1 MPADY
6 DAIRAGNIARYG
18 TDTAVLALLGQL
30 YSDRAQ
36 FLYELIQ
43 NAEDAGA
50 TWLDFALSEDRL
62 EVSHNGHPFTESDV
76 QAICAVGSSA
86 KHGDLTAIGRF
97 GIGFKAVYAYT
108 STPSIHS
115 PAADSGNQTPA
126 PVGRTQ
132 DPGASAPSPAPA
144 HPASP
149 TSPADPAG
157 PASPASTTSNPTGHT
172 RPTSLTGL
180 DDTAAQPGHSGPG
193 EHFRIEHYVRP
204 TGIPAAGRAGETLF
218 VFPFDRADVP
228 AATAV
233 DEVSAGLTRLPSR
246 ALLFLRSIGRIT
258 ISGLAGPV
266 TLERTTEI
274 LGPDRRR
281 IRLRR
286 SAGPAEP
293 GRAAD
298 TQGDG
303 WTGDRLEPGGRQGS
317 EGWLVWHRNVRLP
330 VPARAGQDAG
340 SAGLEPAG
348 AGITGQEPAD
358 LPGGQ
363 RVEIAVPLR
372 DGPDGPQAA
381 VLAAA
386 PVVAFF
392 ATQKESFLGF
402 LVQGPYRTTP
412 ARDNVPEHDPVNQ
425 YLAGQ
430 TAVLLPQVLAGLRDD
445 GLLTAG
451 MLDALPLDEARFPPG
466 SLLRG
471 LYDAAREALARDPLL
486 PAEAGGWA
494 RAGELALAAD
504 PALQALLAALPP
516 GAEPH
521 GPLTGPAAL
530 VSAAVSAEATPR
542 LWRFLLDATSAELIT
557 PESFTAGLTA
567 EFLAGQPHEW
577 VAELYGFLYRHPDLW
592 EPGAAGEVAGPAR
605 TAPIIRLADGR
616 QVPPVDA
623 AGQPAVF
630 LPAPGAAISPPGH
643 GLPDADLP
651 DAGLLDTG
659 PPDPER
665 PDGGLSDDGLLDDGP
680 LGAGLPGRGP
690 LGPGGPG
697 AGPVAGRPGGENG
710 LPVVHPALAAIP
722 AARRFL
728 EALRLGAPDPVAEVL
743 ASVLPRYA
751 ADRGLTVDGLD
762 EAQHLADVEQ
772 VAEALVSAA
781 PAARQELTEQLAV
794 TGFLAGENAATGEQ
808 RLMAPGQLFLR
819 TPGTEAYLAGN
830 PDAWFARDRY
840 GPWRAQLQELGVR
853 DTVPAQ
859 SRPPGPDGHVLVAM
873 EFARNERGLHGFDPE
888 ASIEGLGFALG
899 HPDHRRSEYVWNELL
914 VPNRNLLAGTVERSA
929 RLGFAGADRAEV
941 RSAIGAAAA
950 AATWL
955 PGPDGAFHRPDELQ
969 LDDLPPAFKRDDQV
983 AAALGMIASVVAEAS
998 RLLGLPPGLLRGLAA
1013 HPDLVA
1019 LVEREL
1025 AAREGGTGT
1034 SHPDRGPRPAVGER
1048 DTAGSPDLWA
1058 LLAEPSGGDP
1068 DEPPG
1073 WAP

>member
-1 MPADY
+1 MRPA
-6 DAIRAGNIARYG
+6 
-18 TDTAVLALLGQL
+18 
-30 YSDRAQ
+30 
-36 FLYELIQ
+36 
-43 NAEDAGA
+43 
-50 TWLDFALSEDRL
+50 
-62 EVSHNGHPFTESDV
+62 
-76 QAICAVGSSA
+76 
-86 KHGDLTAIGRF
+86 
-97 GIGFKAVYAYT
+97 
-108 STPSIHS
+108 
-115 PAADSGNQTPA
+115 
-126 PVGRTQ
+126 
-132 DPGASAPSPAPA
+132 
-144 HPASP
+144 
-149 TSPADPAG
+149 
-157 PASPASTTSNPTGHT
+157 
-172 RPTSLTGL
+172 
-180 DDTAAQPGHSGPG
+180 
-193 EHFRIEHYVRP
+193 
-204 TGIPAAGRAGETLF
+204 GIPAAGRAGETLF

-228 AATAV
+228 PGTAV
-233 DEVSAGLTRLPSR
+233 DEVSAGLTKLPSR

-266 TLERTTEI
+266 TLERVTEI

-293 GRAAD
+293 GRVAD
-298 TQGDG
+298 RQGDG
-303 WTGDRLEPGGRQGS
+303 WTGDRLESGGRQGS
-317 EGWLVWHRNVRLP
+317 ADWLVWHRNVRLP

-348 AGITGQEPAD
+348 AGMTGQEPAGR
-358 LPGGQ
+358 PGGP
-363 RVEIAVPLR
+363 RAEIAVPL
-372 DGPDGPQAA
+372 GDGPQAA

-402 LVQGPYRTTP
+402 LIQGPYRTTP

-430 TAVLLPQVLAGLRDD
+430 TAVLLPEVLAGLRDD
-445 GLLTAG
+445 GLLTARV
-451 MLDALPLDEARFPPG
+451 LDALPLDETRFLPG

-471 LYDAAREALARDPLL
+471 LHDVARETMARETLL
-486 PAEAGGWA
+486 PVEGGGWA
-494 RAGELALAAD
+494 RAGELALASD
-504 PALQALLAALPP
+504 PALHALLAALPP
-516 GAEPH
+516 GAEPG
-521 GPLTGPAAL
+521 GPLSGPAAL

-542 LWRFLLDATSAELIT
+542 LWRFLLGATGAELIT

-592 EPGAAGEVAGPAR
+592 EPGEAGEATGPAR

-616 QVPPVDA
+616 QVPPFDA

-630 LPAPGAAISPPGH
+630 LPAPGAAISLPDH
-643 GLPDADLP
+643 GLPDHGLP
-651 DAGLLDTG
+651 DHGL
-659 PPDPER
+659 PDH
-665 PDGGLSDDGLLDDGP
+665 
-680 LGAGLPGRGP
+680 GLPGRGP

-697 AGPVAGRPGGENG
+697 AGPVASRPAGKNG

-794 TGFLAGENAATGEQ
+794 TGFLAGENAASGEQ
-808 RLMAPGQLFLR
+808 RLMTPGQLFLR

-853 DTVPAQ
+853 DTVPAR

-929 RLGFAGADRAEV
+929 RLGFADADRAEI

-950 AATWL
+950 AAAWL
-955 PGPDGAFHRPDELQ
+955 PGPDGAFRRPDELQ

-983 AAALGMIASVVAEAS
+983 AAALGMIAPVVAEAS
-998 RLLGLPPGLLRGLAA
+998 RQLGLPPGLLRGLAA

-1025 AAREGGTGT
+1025 AAREAGTGT
-1034 SHPDRGPRPAVGER
+1034 SHP
-1048 DTAGSPDLWA
+1048 AGGPDLWA
-1058 LLAEPSGGDP
+1058 LLAEPPGGDP

>member
-1 MPADY
+1 MLRPEVAVPADY

-50 TWLDFALSEDRL
+50 TWLAFALSADRL
-62 EVSHNGHPFTESDV
+62 EVRHDGRPFTESDV
-76 QAICAVGSSA
+76 QAICAVGSST
-86 KHGDLTAIGRF
+86 KPGDLTAIGRF

-108 STPSIHS
+108 STPHIHS
-115 PAADSGNQTPA
+115 PA
-126 PVGRTQ
+126 
-132 DPGASAPSPAPA
+132 PG
-144 HPASP
+144 
-149 TSPADPAG
+149 
-157 PASPASTTSNPTGHT
+157 
-172 RPTSLTGL
+172 
-180 DDTAAQPGHSGPG
+180 GPG

-204 TGIPAAGRAGETLF
+204 AGIPAAGRAGETLF
-218 VFPFDRADVP
+218 AFPFDRADVP
-228 AATAV
+228 PGTAV
-233 DEVSAGLTRLPSR
+233 DEVSAGLTKLPSR

-258 ISGLAGPV
+258 ISGLSGPV
-266 TLERTTEI
+266 TLERTTEVM
-274 LGPDRRR
+274 GPDRRR

-293 GRAAD
+293 GPATEGPRAGGA
-298 TQGDG
+298 GDQ
-303 WTGDRLEPGGRQGS
+303 LGS
-317 EGWLVWHRNVRLP
+317 EDWLVWQRDVRLP
-330 VPARAGQDAG
+330 EPALAGPGAGPAGEGTAGVPA
-340 SAGLEPAG
+340 
-348 AGITGQEPAD
+348 
-358 LPGGQ
+358 GGP
-363 RVEIAVPLR
+363 RVEIAVPLT
-372 DGPDGPQAA
+372 DGPDGLRAS
-381 VLAAA
+381 VLTAA
-386 PVVAFF
+386 PIVAFF

-430 TAVLLPQVLAGLRDD
+430 TAALLPAVLAGLRDD

-451 MLDALPLDEARFPPG
+451 VLDALPLDEARFPPG

-471 LYDAAREALARDPLL
+471 LYDAAREALIRDPLL
-486 PAEAGGWA
+486 PAAGGGWA
-494 RAGELALAAD
+494 RAGDLALASD
-504 PALQALLAALPP
+504 PALHALLASLPP
-516 GAEPH
+516 GAEPR
-521 GPLTGPAAL
+521 GPLAGPAAL
-530 VSAAVSAEATPR
+530 VSPAVSAEATPR
-542 LWRFLLDATSAELIT
+542 LWRFLREAASAELIT

-592 EPGAAGEVAGPAR
+592 EPGTAGEASGPAR

-616 QVPPVDA
+616 QVAPFDE

-630 LPAPGAAISPPGH
+630 LPAPGAA
-643 GLPDADLP
+643 L
-651 DAGLLDTG
+651 
-659 PPDPER
+659 R
-665 PDGGLSDDGLLDDGP
+665 
-680 LGAGLPGRGP
+680 
-690 LGPGGPG
+690 PG
-697 AGPVAGRPGGENG
+697 AKNG

-751 ADRGLTVDGLD
+751 ADRDLTVDGLD

-781 PAARQELTEQLAV
+781 PAARQELAEQLAG

-808 RLMAPGQLFLR
+808 RLMTPGRLFLR

-853 DTVPAQ
+853 DTIPAR

-888 ASIEGLGFALG
+888 ASIEGLDFALG
-899 HPDHRRSEYVWNELL
+899 HPDDRRSEYVWNELL

-929 RLGFAGADRAEV
+929 RLGFADAAREEV

-950 AATWL
+950 AAAWL
-955 PGPDGAFHRPDELQ
+955 PGPDGTFHRPGELQ

-983 AAALGMIASVVAEAS
+983 AAALGMIAPVVAEAS
-998 RLLGLPPGLLRGLAA
+998 RQLGLPPGLLRGLAA

-1025 AAREGGTGT
+1025 AAREAGTG
-1034 SHPDRGPRPAVGER
+1034 HPTAGDPRPA
-1048 DTAGSPDLWA
+1048 AGQPGAAASPDPWA
-1058 LLAEPSGGDP
+1058 LLREPPASGGRGEPGAADP
-1068 DEPPG
+1068 PDPWSLLREPPENSPGSDGDDEPPG
-1073 WAP
+1073 WA